1 MQTQIKTEDIRN
13 NLVKNV
19 EELSGQNVF
28 SCYQC
33 GKCSGGCPSVPF
45 MELLP
50 NQVMRLLQFGQV
62 ERILQSNTHWVC
74 ASCFVCSTR
83 CPKGIDIAAIM
94 EALRQ
99 IELRKNKDR
108 INIWSID
115 AAQREDI
122 PAILYVSA
130 FRKLTA

>member
-1 MQTQIKTEDIRN
+1 MELKLKAEDIRN
-13 NLVKNV
+13 DAVKKV
-19 EELSGQNVF
+19 EELSNTNVF

-33 GKCSGGCPSVPF
+33 GKCSAGCPSVPF

-50 NQVMRLLQFGQV
+50 SQVMRLLQFGQV

-99 IELRKNKDR
+99 LELRSNKDR
-108 INIWSID
+108 VDIPSID
-115 AAQREDI
+115 AEIREGL
-122 PAILYVSA
+122 PAIAFVSA
-130 FRKLTA
+130 FRKLTS

>member
-1 MQTQIKTEDIRN
+1 MDNQIKTEDIRN
-13 NLVKNV
+13 NLVKKI
-19 EELSGQNVF
+19 EEISGQNVF

-33 GKCSGGCPSVPF
+33 GKCSGGCPAVAF

-99 IELRKNKDR
+99 VELRKNKDR
-108 INIWSID
+108 FNVWSVD
-115 AAQREDI
+115 ADERKEI
-122 PAILYVSA
+122 PTILYVSA

>member
-1 MQTQIKTEDIRN
+1 MDIKLKAGDIRN
-13 NLVKNV
+13 DLVKKV

-33 GKCSGGCPSVPF
+33 GKCSAGCPSVTF

-62 ERILQSNTHWVC
+62 DRILQSNTHWVC

-99 IELRKNKDR
+99 IELRKNQDR

-115 AAQREDI
+115 AKKREEL
-122 PAILYVSA
+122 PAIAIVSA
-130 FRKLTA
+130 YRKLTA